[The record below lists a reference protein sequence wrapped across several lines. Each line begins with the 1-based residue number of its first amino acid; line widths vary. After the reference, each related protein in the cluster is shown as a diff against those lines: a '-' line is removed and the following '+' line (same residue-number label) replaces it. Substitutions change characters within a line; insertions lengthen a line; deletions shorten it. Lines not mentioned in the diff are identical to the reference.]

1 MNKINRL
8 LDWKLDSDA
17 EEQSAYNGTEVG
29 GLVEENKSLD
39 TPRFSNKNL
48 HLRFDLN

>member
-17 EEQSAYNGTEVG
+17 EEQSAYNGTV
-29 GLVEENKSLD
+29 VEENKSLD